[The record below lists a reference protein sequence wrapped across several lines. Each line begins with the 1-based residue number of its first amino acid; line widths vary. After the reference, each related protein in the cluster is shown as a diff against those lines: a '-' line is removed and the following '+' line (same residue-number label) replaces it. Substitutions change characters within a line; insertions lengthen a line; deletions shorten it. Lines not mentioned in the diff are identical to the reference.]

1 MIERNGGSPI
11 PTARRSGD
19 AADRASDSTSESPSG
34 SLSPAGAVGVASPAR
49 THAGAARSA
58 GRSRLTWDIPW
69 LGGRSTA
76 PWVVLA
82 TVLILVVATI
92 GALYAKQ
99 RPDRLGWTTTT
110 AVVRDDSAVEFSFS
124 VYKAPKA
131 VAACDIVAADHNG
144 GVGTLR
150 GVLIPARTDGLEDTP
165 LTVTVPTTRRADT
178 AILEGCRI
186 VSAG

>member
-1 MIERNGGSPI
+1 MVERNGGSAI
-11 PTARRSGD
+11 PTARR
-19 AADRASDSTSESPSG
+19 ADDGPDRDSNGGSNGGVDPASPRAST
-34 SLSPAGAVGVASPAR
+34 ATAAPAR
-49 THAGAARSA
+49 R
-58 GRSRLTWDIPW
+58 RLRPTWDIPW

-82 TVLILVVATI
+82 TVLILVVATV

-99 RPDRLGWTTTT
+99 RPDRLGWTTKT
-110 AVVRDDSAVEFSFS
+110 ASIRSDSAVAFSFS
-124 VYKAPKA
+124 VYKSPKA
-131 VAACDIVAADHNG
+131 VAACDIVAADHDG

-150 GVLIPARTDGLEDTP
+150 GVLVPARADGGETTD
-165 LTVTVPTTRRADT
+165 LTVTVPTSRRADT